1 MLMVYVIWHEQAEV
15 TDSAGND
22 GHLQNF
28 FSQCLPR
35 LPSMKEKGPQFKA
48 LQFTVVGWCWMVLD
62 EVKGESIARHLLDQ
76 GAVWAN
82 SGREVAEQC
91 PSAASHG
98 PSDAMAFMALA
109 VR

>member
-1 MLMVYVIWHEQAEV
+1 
-15 TDSAGND
+15 
-22 GHLQNF
+22 
-28 FSQCLPR
+28 
-35 LPSMKEKGPQFKA
+35 
-48 LQFTVVGWCWMVLD
+48 MVLD

-98 PSDAMAFMALA
+98 PSDAMAFVALA

>member
-1 MLMVYVIWHEQAEV
+1 
-15 TDSAGND
+15 
-22 GHLQNF
+22 
-28 FSQCLPR
+28 
-35 LPSMKEKGPQFKA
+35 
-48 LQFTVVGWCWMVLD
+48 MVLD

-98 PSDAMAFMALA
+98 PVAPHGLRGLHGLRGREVM
-109 VR
+109 

>member
-15 TDSAGND
+15 TDPAGND
-22 GHLQNF
+22 GHLQNL

-35 LPSMKEKGPQFKA
+35 LQFKHERER
-48 LQFTVVGWCWMVLD
+48 TSVYCGWMVLD

-91 PSAASHG
+91 PSAASK
-98 PSDAMAFMALA
+98 MALPMTP
-109 VR
+109 